1 MAVRAHSL
9 LSRMTRGFLLWLF
22 RRKGWAIEGSK
33 PQVRR
38 AVILGVPHTSNWDF
52 VFFLGTTHHFGIEP
66 NFMGKVSL
74 FRWPLRRF
82 MFDMGGVPVDRSAR
96 GNYVD
101 AMIAEFA
108 RREDFMLVIAPE
120 GTRGGATKWRS
131 GFYHIAVGAGIPVV
145 CGWADHAAMRGG
157 LGPPID
163 LTGDYPADM
172 ARIADFYRSVI
183 PGHPRLAAITAGE
196 MPSG

>member
-1 MAVRAHSL
+1 
-9 LSRMTRGFLLWLF
+9 
-22 RRKGWAIEGSK
+22 
-33 PQVRR
+33 
-38 AVILGVPHTSNWDF
+38 
-52 VFFLGTTHHFGIEP
+52 
-66 NFMGKVSL
+66 
-74 FRWPLRRF
+74 
-82 MFDMGGVPVDRSAR
+82 
-96 GNYVD
+96 
-101 AMIAEFA
+101 MIAEFA